1 MHGHLR
7 VAATGMSAAGE
18 ARRGRGIAA
27 RDDGAPEVPRH
38 PLRGGICRRGA
49 GRRVAAAS
57 REAQPLEMKMPLNGR
72 AARPGSGGSFRVGA
86 EDGEILKP
94 VETGEAII
102 QEGKVRAGGLI
113 LWERCQP
120 FLPKFIGDVRTRQKR
135 HPDCVEA
142 VKRSSKGTQSLV
154 LSWRQS

>member
-1 MHGHLR
+1 
-7 VAATGMSAAGE
+7 
-18 ARRGRGIAA
+18 
-27 RDDGAPEVPRH
+27 
-38 PLRGGICRRGA
+38 
-49 GRRVAAAS
+49 
-57 REAQPLEMKMPLNGR
+57 MKMPLNGR

-94 VETGEAII
+94 VEASEAVI
-102 QEGKVRAGGLI
+102 QEGKVRAGVLI

-142 VKRSSKGTQSLV
+142 VKRSSKGFQSFV
-154 LSWRQS
+154 LYWRQS